1 MGSLM
6 ERIANEI
13 GDQVSEEIDVKKI
26 FRLPPAIATVKIELA
41 RTVLEQWKAV
51 YLQVRE
57 KIELSGRDARWE
69 FDRKRLFERT
79 DYMAVICGDLK
90 NQVEVMDDFHKFL
103 GPQLKAVTGDAV
115 GIDEVISR
123 VTAMA

>member
-1 MGSLM
+1 MVSDFNLHPYSMVWIISRHYSDDARMGSLM

-51 YLQVRE
+51 YLQV
-57 KIELSGRDARWE
+57 G
-69 FDRKRLFERT
+69 FT
-79 DYMAVICGDLK
+79 GY
-90 NQVEVMDDFHKFL
+90 FHF
-103 GPQLKAVTGDAV
+103 
-115 GIDEVISR
+115 S
-123 VTAMA
+123 